1 MQNRIELLKK
11 FSNLDRFGEDLKY
24 NQNLYAVNIFPNNTI
39 LSRARIYK
47 AVLNFSFR
55 DIDFNKK
62 RALPFFF
69 AMELL
74 TKQKCVATLSS
85 KNILFWKLRKGMLV
99 GCKVTLRK
107 KNLNDFFDTLSLSIP
122 RMEKYKNISLKTL
135 KKSNNSNVFSISIIE
150 MVFFFQLELGLGI
163 NSDVKKMDIHILFN
177 IYNSEEKFFLLKSNR
192 IPIET

>member
-1 MQNRIELLKK
+1 
-11 FSNLDRFGEDLKY
+11 
-24 NQNLYAVNIFPNNTI
+24 
-39 LSRARIYK
+39 
-47 AVLNFSFR
+47 
-55 DIDFNKK
+55 
-62 RALPFFF
+62 
-69 AMELL
+69 
-74 TKQKCVATLSS
+74 
-85 KNILFWKLRKGMLV
+85 MLV

>member
-1 MQNRIELLKK
+1 MQDQFKTLKN
-11 FSNLDRFGEDLKY
+11 FSNLDRFGEDAMY
-24 NQNLYAVNIFPNNTI
+24 NQKLYAVNIFPYNTV
-39 LSRARIYK
+39 LSQGRINR

-69 AMELL
+69 ALELL

-85 KNILFWKLRKGMLV
+85 KNILYWKLRKGMLV

-107 KNLNDFFDTLSLSIP
+107 KNLNDFFDSLALAIP
-122 RMEKYKNISLKTL
+122 RMEKYKMISTKMLRSNDSAILSISLM
-135 KKSNNSNVFSISIIE
+135 E

-163 NSDVKKMDIHILFN
+163 NSDVKKMDIHFLFN
-177 IYNSEEKFFLLKSNR
+177 VFNLEEKIFLLRSKR
-192 IPIET
+192 LPIEF

>member
-1 MQNRIELLKK
+1 MQDQFKLLKP
-11 FSNLDRFGEDLKY
+11 FSNLDRFGEDAMY
-24 NQNLYAVNIFPNNTI
+24 NQKLYAVNIFPYSTL
-39 LSRARIYK
+39 LSQGRVNR

-69 AMELL
+69 ALELL

-85 KNILFWKLRKGMLV
+85 KNILYWKLRKGMLV

-107 KNLNDFFDTLSLSIP
+107 KNLNDFFDSLALAIP
-122 RMEKYKNISLKTL
+122 RMEKYKMISTKMLRSKDSAILSISLM
-135 KKSNNSNVFSISIIE
+135 E

-163 NSDVKKMDIHILFN
+163 NSDVKKMDVHFLFN
-177 IYNSEEKFFLLKSNR
+177 VLNLEEKIFLLRSKR
-192 IPIET
+192 LPIEF

>member
-1 MQNRIELLKK
+1 MQDQFKSLKA
-11 FSNLDRFGEDLKY
+11 FSNLDRFGEDLMY
-24 NQNLYAVNIFPNNTI
+24 NQKLYAVNIFPYSTL
-39 LSRARIYK
+39 LSQGRINR

-69 AMELL
+69 ALELL

-85 KNILFWKLRKGMLV
+85 KNILYWKLRKGMLV

-107 KNLNDFFDTLSLSIP
+107 KNLNDFFDSLALALP
-122 RMEKYKNISLKTL
+122 RMEKYKMISAKMLRKNDSSML
-135 KKSNNSNVFSISIIE
+135 SISIME

-163 NSDVKKMDIHILFN
+163 NSDVKKMDVHFLFN
-177 IYNSEEKFFLLKSNR
+177 VLNLEEKIFLLRSKR
-192 IPIET
+192 LPIEF

>member
-1 MQNRIELLKK
+1 MQDQFKTLKN
-11 FSNLDRFGEDLKY
+11 FSNLDRFGEDAMY
-24 NQNLYAVNIFPNNTI
+24 NQKLYAVNIFPYNTL
-39 LSRARIYK
+39 LSQGRINR

-69 AMELL
+69 ALELL

-85 KNILFWKLRKGMLV
+85 KNILYWKLRKGMLV

-107 KNLNDFFDTLSLSIP
+107 KNLNDFFDSLALAIP
-122 RMEKYKNISLKTL
+122 RMEKYKMISTKMLRSNDSAILSISLM
-135 KKSNNSNVFSISIIE
+135 E

-163 NSDVKKMDIHILFN
+163 NSDVKKMDIHFLFN
-177 IYNSEEKFFLLKSNR
+177 VFNLEEKIFLLRSKR
-192 IPIET
+192 LPIEF